1 MRVARVRVPE
11 QCEFD
16 VMVGANLQYIRKYR
30 KLSMAKVAKQIPF
43 SFQQLQKY
51 QKGRNTIN
59 TYKLLKLCKI
69 YKVDLQDIV
78 KETFIENHQ
87 RLVNKHLDQAYM
99 ADDEGVATEQIKTID
114 DEHTRRQLRK

>member
-30 KLSMAKVAKQIPF
+30 KLSMEKVAKQIPF

-69 YKVDLQDIV
+69 YKVDLQEIV

-99 ADDEGVATEQIKTID
+99 SDDEGVATEQIKAID

>member
-69 YKVDLQDIV
+69 YKVDLQEIV
-78 KETFIENHQ
+78 KGTFIEDHQ
-87 RLVNKHLDQAYM
+87 RSVNKHLNTYM
-99 ADDEGVATEQIKTID
+99 ADGEGVATEQIKAID
-114 DEHTRRQLRK
+114 DEHARRQLRK

>member
-30 KLSMAKVAKQIPF
+30 KLSMAKVAKQVPF

-99 ADDEGVATEQIKTID
+99 SDDEGVATEQIKTID

>member
-51 QKGRNTIN
+51 QKGKNTIN

-69 YKVDLQDIV
+69 YKVDLQEIV

-87 RLVNKHLDQAYM
+87 RLVNKHLNTYM
-99 ADDEGVATEQIKTID
+99 ADGEGVATEQIKAID

>member
-30 KLSMAKVAKQIPF
+30 KLSMAKVAKQVPF

-51 QKGRNTIN
+51 QKGKNTIN

-69 YKVDLQDIV
+69 YKVDLQEIV
-78 KETFIENHQ
+78 KGTFIEDHQ
-87 RLVNKHLDQAYM
+87 RSVNKHLDQAYM
-99 ADDEGVATEQIKTID
+99 SDDEGVATEQIKAID